1 MQFKHLLCVSMA
13 ANRGIQLSV
22 WALPAVLVGVM
33 GLSAGCSV
41 TVLDPVSASVTVTST
56 GCPAVTGV
64 STGVRVSREYVV
76 TVAHGV
82 AGSSAVLV
90 STGSGRRKL
99 EVDAV
104 VVLIDRQQ
112 DLALLRIKPSGGA
125 VITLGRDRAAGQAT
139 LGLRRGVQAV
149 SVKRRVNQHT
159 TTIDRVVN
167 TANPKVWR
175 LGYELNANV
184 AKGDS
189 GAPLIVNGRVVG
201 VLWARSTSEGFAS
214 ADGSDSGSDSG
225 AAWVVDI
232 SASIRKAVH
241 LGALRERVD
250 TGACVG

>member
-1 MQFKHLLCVSMA
+1 MQFLHLLCVNME
-13 ANRGIQLSV
+13 ANRGIRQPGRL
-22 WALPAVLVGVM
+22 LLAVLVGVT
-33 GLSAGCSV
+33 GLSPSCSV
-41 TVLDPVSASVTVTST
+41 TVLDATSATVTVTST
-56 GCPAVTGV
+56 GCPPVTGV

-82 AGSSAVLV
+82 AGSSAVRV
-90 STGSGRRKL
+90 STGSGKGKF

-112 DLALLRIKPSGGA
+112 DLALLRIDPSGGT
-125 VITLGRDRAAGQAT
+125 ILPIGRDRAADKSV
-139 LGLRRGVQAV
+139 LGLRSGTQTAR
-149 SVKRRVNQHT
+149 VKRRVNQHT

-214 ADGSDSGSDSG
+214 NADGSDPGS
-225 AAWVVDI
+225 AWVVDI
-232 SASIRKAVH
+232 STSIREAVQ
-241 LGALRERVD
+241 LGSLRERVD